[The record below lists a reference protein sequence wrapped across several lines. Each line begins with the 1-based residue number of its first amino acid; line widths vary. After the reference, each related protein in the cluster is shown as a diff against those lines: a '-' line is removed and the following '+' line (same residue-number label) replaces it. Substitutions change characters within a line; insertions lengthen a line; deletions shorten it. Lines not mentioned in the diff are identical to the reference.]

1 MVGVLVCALGL
12 GLLPEEYVLPEA
24 PPWAVT
30 GAGAVMV
37 LGGFAMLARDHRGSE
52 VVGSILLLALAAGAG
67 WLTFYAPKGT
77 SHRLLPFIPETVHE
91 SMGRLLF
98 GVGMVACFGMGAW
111 ALRRMFR

>member
-1 MVGVLVCALGL
+1 MVGGLVCALGL
-12 GLLPEEYVLPEA
+12 GLLPEEYVVPDA
-24 PPWAVT
+24 PLWAVT

-37 LGGFAMLARDHRGSE
+37 FGGFAMLARDHRGSE
-52 VVGSILLLALAAGAG
+52 ALGSILLLALAGGAG
-67 WLTFYAPKGT
+67 WLTFLAPEGT
-77 SHRLLPFIPETVHE
+77 SHQLLPFIPEAVHE